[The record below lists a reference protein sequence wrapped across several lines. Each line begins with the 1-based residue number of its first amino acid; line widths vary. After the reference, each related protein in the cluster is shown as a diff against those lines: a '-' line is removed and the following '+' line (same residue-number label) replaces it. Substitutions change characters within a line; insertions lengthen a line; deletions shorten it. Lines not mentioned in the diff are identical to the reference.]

1 MENSCGQS
9 LRGGVS
15 FDGSKAG
22 VEDHSDPPPCHAMTR
37 RHSLSLAICGLTLP
51 GCDKREGSGSSPTLP
66 HSAALEG
73 GALAPVE
80 VDPSFEIRHI
90 AGLRPFRP
98 SGFVVRRDEVGGKAL
113 IHNYGHGGGGISLSW
128 GCADL
133 AIRMSGSV
141 SGKSCAVVGGGVMGL
156 STARLLLDRGAKVDL
171 YASALPPDTT
181 SNIAGAQWW
190 PVSVFDQSKR
200 SEAFGLQFVE
210 AAEFSHRYFQNLVGP
225 RWGVRWIPNY
235 YLGDEEPSNGWMGG
249 PGGVLHHL
257 QIGLRDFGP
266 GEHLFPARYVRRFH
280 SMLIEPATY
289 LETLL
294 GEVRAA
300 GGRIAIRHFGAA
312 EEVLQL
318 PHERVFNCSGLGARE
333 LFRDEELMPVKGQL
347 SVLMPQPEIHY
358 NLIAPG
364 NFYMFP
370 RSDGIVLGGT
380 FERDQWDATPD
391 PAVARHILESHRSIF
406 DEMRRIQSA
415 AL

>member
-1 MENSCGQS
+1 
-9 LRGGVS
+9 
-15 FDGSKAG
+15 
-22 VEDHSDPPPCHAMTR
+22 MTR
-37 RHSLSLAICGLTLP
+37 RHSLSLALCGLGVP
-51 GCDKREGSGSSPTLP
+51 GCGKREESDSSPGLP
-66 HSAALEG
+66 RVGEVEGAALR
-73 GALAPVE
+73 PVE
-80 VDPSFEIRHI
+80 VDPSFEIRSI

-98 SGFVVRRDEVGGKAL
+98 SGFVVRRDEIGDKIL

-133 AIRMSGSV
+133 AIRLGGAV
-141 SGKSCAVVGGGVMGL
+141 SGKSCAVVGGGVIGL
-156 STARLLLDRGAKVDL
+156 STARLLLERGATVDL
-171 YASALPPDTT
+171 YAGELPPGTT

-200 SEAFGLQFVE
+200 SEAFGAQFVE
-210 AAEFSHRYFQNLVGP
+210 AAEFSHRYFQHLVGP

-235 YLGDEEPSNGWMGG
+235 YLGEEEPSNGWMGG

-266 GEHLFPARYVRRFH
+266 GEHLLPARHVRRFH

-300 GGRIAIRHFGAA
+300 GGRVSIRRFGAA
-312 EEVLQL
+312 EEVFRL
-318 PHERVFNCSGLGARE
+318 PHPIVFNCSGLGAKA
-333 LFRDEELMPVKGQL
+333 LFGDEELMPVKGQL
-347 SVLMPQPEIHY
+347 SVLMPQPGIDY

-364 NFYMFP
+364 SFYMFP

-391 PAVARHILESHRSIF
+391 PAVTSLILEGHRSIF
-406 DEMRRIQSA
+406 EEMRRIRSA